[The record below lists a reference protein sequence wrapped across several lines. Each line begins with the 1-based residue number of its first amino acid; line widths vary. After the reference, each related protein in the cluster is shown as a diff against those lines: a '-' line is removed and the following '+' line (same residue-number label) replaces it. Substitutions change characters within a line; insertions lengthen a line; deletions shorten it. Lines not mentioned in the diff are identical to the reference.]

1 MTSKFYIQCIEIGA
15 ETMVFNID
23 EQSIEI
29 PYKLVSKKLSE
40 ATLAEKNYYKIS
52 PAGYGVHWPLI
63 DEDLSLN
70 GILKTLNIKL

>member
-1 MTSKFYIQCIEIGA
+1 MTSQFFIQSIEIG
-15 ETMVFNID
+15 TDKMVFNID
-23 EQSIEI
+23 EQFVEV
-29 PYKLVSKKLSE
+29 PYKLVSKKLAE
-40 ATLAEKNYYKIS
+40 ATLVEKKYYKIS